1 MTSQKQTNVLTGNKT
16 ENKTFICPV
25 VEFEGE
31 LAVEFPDELL
41 EELGWEVGD
50 VLKWERV
57 MKDRFTLKLV
67 RKNNE

>member
-1 MTSQKQTNVLTGNKT
+1 MTSTKQTNVLTGNKA
-16 ENKTFICPV
+16 ENKTFSCPV
-25 VEFEGE
+25 IEFEGE

-41 EELGWEVGD
+41 EELQWQVGD

>member
-1 MTSQKQTNVLTGNKT
+1 MTSTKQTNDLTGNKT
-16 ENKTFICPV
+16 GNKTFTCPV

-41 EELGWEVGD
+41 EELNWKEGD
-50 VLKWERV
+50 ELVWGQV